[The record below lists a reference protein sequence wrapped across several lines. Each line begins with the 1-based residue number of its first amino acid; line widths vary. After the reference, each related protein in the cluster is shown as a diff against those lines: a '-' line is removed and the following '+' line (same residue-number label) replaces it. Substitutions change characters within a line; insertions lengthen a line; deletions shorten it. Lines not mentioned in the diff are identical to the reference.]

1 MCESLPLNCRLF
13 TTSAPGSCFGSC
25 EPLTQLP
32 FAMVCAADASSTSV
46 RLCPLLIV
54 MLDCTKLFPHICTVG
69 ILPLLLPP
77 LLLPQLPEP
86 PQAARRAATRLSITN
101 DKANFFM
108 VSIVLLHALI
118 IPMWSIHLW
127 Q

>member
-1 MCESLPLNCRLF
+1 MCESLLLNCRLF
-13 TTSAPGSCFGSC
+13 TTGAPGSCFGSC

-69 ILPLLLPP
+69 ILPLLLP
-77 LLLPQLPEP
+77 QLPELP
-86 PQAARRAATRLSITN
+86 PQAARRTATRLNITN
-101 DKANFFM
+101 NNTN
-108 VSIVLLHALI
+108 
-118 IPMWSIHLW
+118 
-127 Q
+127 